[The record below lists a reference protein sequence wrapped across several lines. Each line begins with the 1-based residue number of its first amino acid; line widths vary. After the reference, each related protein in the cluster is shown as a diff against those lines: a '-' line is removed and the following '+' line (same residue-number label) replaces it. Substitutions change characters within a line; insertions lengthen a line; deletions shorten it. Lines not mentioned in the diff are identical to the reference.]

1 MSLTEADTPCSRIC
15 CQRHARASL
24 LALLAGTLADLW
36 DRRRVLLLAQ
46 VWVVLIS
53 AGLTWLSGTA
63 LTCPAWQASVRGIVP
78 QGDLAA
84 AVTLSA
90 IAMNHKPAVVA

>member
-1 MSLTEADTPCSRIC
+1 
-15 CQRHARASL
+15 

-46 VWVVLIS
+46 VWLGLIS
-53 AGLTWLSGTA
+53 AGLAWLSGTA
-63 LTCPAWQASVRGIVP
+63 LTWQASVRGIVP